1 MKNCSGANGC
11 SYEFDRSPTQKLS
24 LLGIAVSCRHSWKR
38 PSMSQSGHLITD
50 IAVCRDRTSQRTITA
65 YASLCRL
72 DAICY
77 LCRQLRGHDRTCPSI
92 AGNGLWRSEIRG
104 ARHAPHSSTGIDNA
118 TEPDP
123 DTGIRR
129 SATGIPCL
137 APHRCRTE
145 YLAILD

>member
-1 MKNCSGANGC
+1 MKNCSGANEC

-77 LCRQLRGHDRTCPSI
+77 LCRQLRGHDRTCQ
-92 AGNGLWRSEIRG
+92 ALRATAFG
-104 ARHAPHSSTGIDNA
+104 APRLEEHATHPIVAPELTTLPNLTQTQEFVA
-118 TEPDP
+118 
-123 DTGIRR
+123 RL
-129 SATGIPCL
+129 L
-137 APHRCRTE
+137 AS
-145 YLAILD
+145 LA